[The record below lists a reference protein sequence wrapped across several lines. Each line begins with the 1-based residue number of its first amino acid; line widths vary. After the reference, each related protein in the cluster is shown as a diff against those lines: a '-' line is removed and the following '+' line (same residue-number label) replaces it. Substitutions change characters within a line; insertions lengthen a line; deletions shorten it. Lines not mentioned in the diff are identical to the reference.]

1 MARQPLEPTATVSV
15 VRIRVRFDE
24 TDLMGIVHHANYV
37 TYMEV
42 ARIEWL
48 RRRGVTYA
56 DWAAHG
62 AHLAVVELVVNYRSP
77 ARFDEEIDIRV
88 ALAEVGAA
96 SVRFEY
102 RLIHAVDGRLYAEA
116 SARLACIDKN
126 LALRRIAPEVVDVL
140 CQPEHA
146 G

>member
-1 MARQPLEPTATVSV
+1 MPESIDPTVAVSV
-15 VRIRVRFDE
+15 IRIRVRFSE
-24 TDLMGIVHHANYV
+24 TDLMGIVHHPNYV
-37 TYMEV
+37 SYMEI

-48 RRRGVTYA
+48 RRRGVAYA

-62 AHLAVVELVVNYRSP
+62 VHLAVVEVAVKYRSP

-96 SVRFEY
+96 SVRFDY
-102 RLIHAVDGRLYAEA
+102 RLVHALDGRLYAEG
-116 SARLACIDKN
+116 STRLACIDAN
-126 LALRRIAPEVVDVL
+126 LALRRISPEIIDFL
-140 CQPEHA
+140 CQGERS